1 GRGEHRR
8 LGVAVAVLL
17 PELDDGVPRLRRL
30 RVDRV
35 VHRVQRAD
43 LVIGRLVLAHDALVR
58 VRVAGVP
65 GVRADDPG
73 DLGGTL
79 VGGTGE
85 QGGDRGRERPAP
97 VGVVAVARRHEQR
110 TEVGVTDAE
119 LAVVDGR
126 LTD

>member
-1 GRGEHRR
+1 AATDELLELHQREVRLDARGVAVHHEADGPGRGEHRR

-85 QGGDRGRERPAP
+85 QG
-97 VGVVAVARRHEQR
+97 
-110 TEVGVTDAE
+110 
-119 LAVVDGR
+119 
-126 LTD
+126 